1 MEMADVLS
9 KEEIHQLRQFRFTA
23 EEDAGNKVL
32 SVSKLFTEE
41 SVNQYLSQLSGVIG
55 SPNIRVTASMFVKRY
70 AFLAVIY
77 LYGVSAWNKRL
88 NPSYRHIFLITD
100 DDDQVW
106 LPKFFLQDQSF
117 EAVSLDRKKWLEEA
131 VHDFFADHLAILLD
145 LISKATKQSKHVLWE
160 NIAIYIFWLYES
172 ILLQSEDKE
181 VAARAKADFD
191 FIIQEAP
198 GTLFGEKHSNP
209 IRKYFTE
216 KNNDVRMR
224 KTCCFHYLLDGGSRH
239 CKTCPKTCNMT

>member
-1 MEMADVLS
+1 MADVLS
-9 KEEIHQLRQFRFTA
+9 KEEINQLRQFRFTA
-23 EEDAGNKVL
+23 EEDAGNQVL

-41 SVNQYLSQLSGVIG
+41 NLNQYLNTLSGEIG

-88 NPSYRHIFLITD
+88 NPSFRHIFLITS

-117 EAVSLDRKKWLEEA
+117 ESVSLDRKKWVEA
-131 VHDFFADHLAILLD
+131 AIRDFFADHMAVLLD
-145 LISKATKQSKHVLWE
+145 LISKVTKQSKHILWE

-172 ILLQSEDKE
+172 ILLKSENKE
-181 VAARAKADFD
+181 AAARAGADFD
-191 FIIQEAP
+191 FLIHEAP
-198 GTLFGEKHSNP
+198 STLFGERHSNP
-209 IRKYFTE
+209 LRKFFTE
-216 KNNDVRMR
+216 KNNEVRIR
-224 KTCCFHYLLDGGSRH
+224 KTCCFHYLLEGESRH